1 MPSSRSV
8 VVRNPKPE
16 PITQSDLV
24 RPRREKTTCGVTR
37 GSAVIDDGLTTEASL
52 CEWTAWFARFHT
64 DPSELYV
71 PLALRTVDCVV
82 TVHADGKQLVSRT
95 MRCIREVAKFNGA
108 KGVRWSLIIWI
119 PGLPGVQFQRCANL
133 DAAMTA
139 MDSPPAPLSF
149 LPK

>member
-8 VVRNPKPE
+8 VVRNQKPQ
-16 PITQSDLV
+16 PITQSGQAS
-24 RPRREKTTCGVTR
+24 PRRERTTRDVIR
-37 GSAVIDDGLTTEASL
+37 DSSVIDDGLTTEASL

-82 TVHADGKQLVSRT
+82 TVHSDGKQPVSRT

-119 PGLPGVQFQRCANL
+119 PGLPGVQFQRCATL

>member
-8 VVRNPKPE
+8 VVRNQKPK
-16 PITQSDLV
+16 PITQSGQV
-24 RPRREKTTCGVTR
+24 RPRRERTIRDVTR

-64 DPSELYV
+64 DPSEQYV
-71 PLALRTVDCVV
+71 PLALRTVDCMV
-82 TVHADGKQLVSRT
+82 TVHADGKQLVSRK
-95 MRCIREVAKFNGA
+95 MRCIREVAKFNGD

-119 PGLPGVQFQRCANL
+119 PGLPGMQVQRCATL

-139 MDSPPAPLSF
+139 MDEPPAPLSF
-149 LPK
+149 LPQ

>member
-8 VVRNPKPE
+8 VVRHQKPKSSIRSGP
-16 PITQSDLV
+16 V
-24 RPRREKTTCGVTR
+24 RPRRERATCGDSR
-37 GSAVIDDGLTTEASL
+37 GSLVIDDGLTTEASL

-71 PLALRTVDCVV
+71 PLALRSVDCVV
-82 TVHADGKQLVSRT
+82 TVHTNGKQPVSRT

-119 PGLPGVQFQRCANL
+119 PGLPGVQFQRCATLN
-133 DAAMTA
+133 AAMTA

>member
-8 VVRNPKPE
+8 VVRNQKPQ
-16 PITQSDLV
+16 PITQSGQAS
-24 RPRREKTTCGVTR
+24 PRRERTTRGVTR
-37 GSAVIDDGLTTEASL
+37 DSSVIGDGLTTEASL

-82 TVHADGKQLVSRT
+82 TVHADGNQPVSRT
-95 MRCIREVAKFNGA
+95 MRCIREVAKTNGV
-108 KGVRWSLIIWI
+108 KGVCWSLISWI
-119 PGLPGVQFQRCANL
+119 PGLPGMQFQRCATL

-139 MDSPPAPLSF
+139 MDAPPAPLSF

>member
-1 MPSSRSV
+1 MPSARSV
-8 VVRNPKPE
+8 VVRNQKPKSS
-16 PITQSDLV
+16 TQSGQA
-24 RPRREKTTCGVTR
+24 RPRRERTTCGVTR
-37 GSAVIDDGLTTEASL
+37 DSAVIDDGLTTEASL

-82 TVHADGKQLVSRT
+82 TVHAVGKQPVSRT
-95 MRCIREVAKFNGA
+95 LRCIREVAKFNGA

-119 PGLPGVQFQRCANL
+119 PGLPSVQLQCYATL

-139 MDSPPAPLSF
+139 MDSPPAPLAF